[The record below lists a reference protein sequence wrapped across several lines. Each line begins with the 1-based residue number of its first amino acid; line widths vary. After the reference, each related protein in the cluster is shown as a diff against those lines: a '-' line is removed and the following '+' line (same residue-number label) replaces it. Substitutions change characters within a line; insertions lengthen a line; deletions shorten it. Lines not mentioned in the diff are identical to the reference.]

1 MEAGFMVRGECLCV
15 PPNPMSTAG
24 DSSIYDGA
32 TFVKQSVARVRTS
45 SNTVPLR
52 VSALLVMGI
61 IYRGHQSYSC
71 P

>member
-15 PPNPMSTAG
+15 PLNPMSTAG

-32 TFVKQSVARVRTS
+32 TFVEQSVTRVRTS

-52 VSALLVMGI
+52 VPLS
-61 IYRGHQSYSC
+61 
-71 P
+71 